1 MNPLK
6 TGSPIRTRRRS
17 GGFTLL
23 EVMLAFVIFALS
35 FATVLEIM
43 AGSMRSVARASDDTE
58 VALLAQSLMDL
69 VGNEIP
75 VEEGEY
81 SDTGMDRYKWQ
92 MLISLYDDGGGA
104 GVAGEFNTI
113 GVSDLARESGTSGE
127 SGTADETGAAGMS
140 TQELADL
147 SGIELYRV
155 DLYLDWETGRRQ
167 RELHFS
173 TIRSVLANRP

>member
-1 MNPLK
+1 MKALK
-6 TGSPIRTRRRS
+6 LHMTKSGRQRA

-43 AGSMRSVARASDDTE
+43 AGSMRSVSRASDDTE

-81 SDTGMDRYKWQ
+81 GDRSMDRYEWQ
-92 MLISLYDDGGGA
+92 MTLTLYDAID
-104 GVAGEFNTI
+104 
-113 GVSDLARESGTSGE
+113 ESE
-127 SGTADETGAAGMS
+127 SVGLS
-140 TQELADL
+140 TQELAEM

-155 DLYLDWETGRRQ
+155 DLYIDWESGRRQ
-167 RELHFS
+167 RDLHFS
-173 TIRSVLANRP
+173 TIRSVMANRR

>member
-1 MNPLK
+1 MKPLK
-6 TGSPIRTRRRS
+6 TGSPIKSRQRS

-43 AGSMRSVARASDDTE
+43 AGSMRSVRRASDDTE

-69 VGNEIP
+69 VGTEIP

-81 SDTGMDRYKWQ
+81 SDTGMDRYNWQ
-92 MLISLYDDGGGA
+92 MSISLYDAVGETGA
-104 GVAGEFNTI
+104 V
-113 GVSDLARESGTSGE
+113 GE
-127 SGTADETGAAGMS
+127 SGAAGESNTVGMS
-140 TQELADL
+140 TQELADN

-173 TIRSVLANRP
+173 TIRSVLANR

>member
-1 MNPLK
+1 M
-6 TGSPIRTRRRS
+6 IRRRQR
-17 GGFTLL
+17 GFTLL

-43 AGSMRSVARASDDTE
+43 AGSMRSVGRASDDTE

-81 SDTGMDRYKWQ
+81 SDVAMDHYNWQ
-92 MLISLYDDGGGA
+92 MTITFYDA
-104 GVAGEFNTI
+104 
-113 GVSDLARESGTSGE
+113 LGE
-127 SGTADETGAAGMS
+127 SGDTIMS
-140 TQELADL
+140 TPELAEN

-155 DLYLDWETGRRQ
+155 DLYLDWETGRRE

-173 TIRSVLANRP
+173 TIRSVLANR

>member
-1 MNPLK
+1 MKPLK
-6 TGSPIRTRRRS
+6 TGSPIKSRQRS

-35 FATVLEIM
+35 FATILEIM
-43 AGSMRSVARASDDTE
+43 AGSMRSVGRASDDTE

-69 VGNEIP
+69 VGTEIP

-81 SDTGMDRYKWQ
+81 SDTGMDRYNWQ
-92 MLISLYDDGGGA
+92 MSISLYDA
-104 GVAGEFNTI
+104 V
-113 GVSDLARESGTSGE
+113 GE
-127 SGTADETGAAGMS
+127 SETVGLN
-140 TQELADL
+140 TQELADN

-155 DLYLDWETGRRQ
+155 DLYMDWETGRRQ

-173 TIRSVLANRP
+173 TIRSVLANR

>member
-1 MNPLK
+1 MKAL
-6 TGSPIRTRRRS
+6 RTRSLIKSRQRS

-35 FATVLEIM
+35 SATVLEIM
-43 AGSMRSVARASDDTE
+43 AGSMRSVGRASDDTE

-81 SDTGMDRYKWQ
+81 SDTAMDRYKWQ
-92 MLISLYDDGGGA
+92 MNISLYDVG
-104 GVAGEFNTI
+104 
-113 GVSDLARESGTSGE
+113 GE
-127 SGTADETGAAGMS
+127 SGGESGVEGVGI
-140 TQELADL
+140 QELADM

-155 DLYLDWETGRRQ
+155 DLYMDWETGRRQ
-167 RELHFS
+167 REMHFS
-173 TIRSVLANRP
+173 TIRSVLANR

>member
-1 MNPLK
+1 MKPLK
-6 TGSPIRTRRRS
+6 TGSPIKTRQRS

-43 AGSMRSVARASDDTE
+43 AGSMRSVSRASDDTE
-58 VALLAQSLMDL
+58 VALLARSLMDL
-69 VGNEIP
+69 VGTEIP

-81 SDTGMDRYKWQ
+81 SDKGMDRYNWQ
-92 MLISLYDDGGGA
+92 MSISLYDAGGEA
-104 GVAGEFNTI
+104 EAV
-113 GVSDLARESGTSGE
+113 GE
-127 SGTADETGAAGMS
+127 SDMVGLS
-140 TQELADL
+140 TQELADN

-173 TIRSVLANRP
+173 TIRSVLANR

>member
-1 MNPLK
+1 MRIL
-6 TGSPIRTRRRS
+6 RTSSLPGYRDRS
-17 GGFTLL
+17 KGFTLL

-43 AGSMRSVARASDDTE
+43 AGSMRSVGRANDDTE

-75 VEEGEY
+75 IEDGQY
-81 SDTGMDRYKWQ
+81 SDVAMDHYNWE
-92 MLISLYDDGGGA
+92 MIISFYDA
-104 GVAGEFNTI
+104 V
-113 GVSDLARESGTSGE
+113 GE
-127 SGTADETGAAGMS
+127 SDDTIMS
-140 TQELADL
+140 TPELAEN

-167 RELHFS
+167 REMHFS
-173 TIRSVLANRP
+173 TIRSVLANR